1 MVLFTFSNVT
11 KLSKILI
18 STLKACRCLRSTC
31 VLQVCARPLCHAWE
45 MNQKPDDREKQ
56 FEKGSDTMC

>member
-18 STLKACRCLRSTC
+18 STLKACRCLRSTR
-31 VLQVCARPLCHAWE
+31 VLQVRARPLCHAWE
-45 MNQKPDDREKQ
+45 MNQKP
-56 FEKGSDTMC
+56 